1 MAEPTLPDVSAPK
14 MPPPDLTAPN
24 VTPSDATQPGAT
36 PSDHSARP
44 YTVLSCCMSMDGYIG
59 SATGG
64 RLSLSNADDFDRVD
78 AVRAGCDAIL
88 VGAQT
93 IRSDNPRLLVR
104 SPTRRAAR
112 RARGLPEHPVK
123 VTLTSGAELDCGAAF
138 FTTGVDKIVYCPSG
152 AFPATADR
160 LAGLATVVDGGPDV
174 RVSAV
179 SADLFRRGVR
189 QLLVEGGGSI
199 HTQFLV
205 EDVADELHLVVA
217 PIFVGDGRAR
227 RFVDDGRFPWHPSR
241 RGRLADV
248 RRIGDVAVLTYA
260 LSDRFDPD
268 GPLRDGTGVP

>member
-1 MAEPTLPDVSAPK
+1 MPEPTPADA
-14 MPPPDLTAPN
+14 TAPN
-24 VTPSDATQPGAT
+24 VSPSGATQPDVTSSG
-36 PSDHSARP
+36 HGCRP
-44 YTVLSCCMSMDGYIG
+44 YTVLSCCISMDGYIG

-123 VTLTSGAELDCGAAF
+123 VTLTSGVALDRGAAF
-138 FTTGVDKIVYCPSG
+138 FTTGADKIVYCPSG
-152 AFPATADR
+152 AFAATADR

-179 SADLFRRGVR
+179 SADLFGRGIR
-189 QLLVEGGGSI
+189 HLLVEGGGSI

-205 EDVADELHLVVA
+205 EDAADELHLVVA

-248 RRIGDVAVLTYA
+248 QQIGDVAFLTYA

-268 GPLRDGTGVP
+268 GPLHAGTGAP